1 MRQSVKEAANP
12 AWKIYRSIKS
22 NFPEARGQLNQQKP
36 CNTSK
41 MAASAAQKVAE
52 VRDVTRVER
61 IGAHSHIR
69 GLGLDDTLDPRPVSQ
84 VCVNY
89 DTTSY

>member
-1 MRQSVKEAANP
+1 
-12 AWKIYRSIKS
+12 
-22 NFPEARGQLNQQKP
+22 
-36 CNTSK
+36 

-84 VCVNY
+84 VRTNGNLNIFSGVLCSSRQAALELPRVRRHLLLHHWVTDCLNLPL
-89 DTTSY
+89 T

>member
-1 MRQSVKEAANP
+1 MINFGLWSV
-12 AWKIYRSIKS
+12 
-22 NFPEARGQLNQQKP
+22 
-36 CNTSK
+36 SK

-84 VCVNY
+84 VHNQRQGLIRALE
-89 DTTSY
+89 